1 MSSPA
6 AFFLS
11 RLESKLMANGLELD
25 RIVVVLVRARNP
37 NNIGA
42 VARAMHDFGFRTLR
56 LVNDYAV
63 PFESARSAVD
73 ASAVLDGAA
82 TFASVAASAPCI
94 AGGGRSNSR

>member
-6 AFFLS
+6 AFSWS

-56 LVNDYAV
+56 LVNDYEV
-63 PFESARSAVD
+63 PFRGCAI
-73 ASAVLDGAA
+73 
-82 TFASVAASAPCI
+82 C
-94 AGGGRSNSR
+94 GGRIRGAGRGCDVR